1 MSVAARGFVLGLAAC
16 RSLAEDQG
24 LPSDFTAVHA
34 NVVLRHGER
43 SRLVKSTAAEFG
55 VNDGV
60 TVRHGVGG
68 RGCGGGGGR
77 GGASFF
83 WSKDDILLTHHNNKN
98 TYK

>member
-1 MSVAARGFVLGLAAC
+1 MRRSGGGFGGATGSVAARGFVLGLAAC
-16 RSLAEDQG
+16 RSLAVDQG
-24 LPSDFTAVHA
+24 LPPDYTAVFA

-68 RGCGGGGGR
+68 WGWGGGVPFS
-77 GGASFF
+77 GARM
-83 WSKDDILLTHHNNKN
+83 ILC
-98 TYK
+98 